1 MAVEILSLGKIQEI
15 IIGSFKNELKVYLLK
30 IQEINDFN
38 LDLDI
43 LDNIFVSYSHRLLYN
58 IKFLFKMHN
67 SYNSYIL
74 SSEAG
79 LAGY

>member
-58 IKFLFKMHN
+58 I
-67 SYNSYIL
+67 
-74 SSEAG
+74 
-79 LAGY
+79 